1 MMTTEGGLLASTG
14 GAHWQRGAPYSPALG
29 SLVATIWSLR
39 TEPTSAG
46 VSIQQGVS
54 TLPPLEV
61 LSFELPLTDAVLVGS
76 ASLDDSATSR
86 SALQPDEPS
95 DSKRTSVAERLL
107 IQTDVMVMRLPFR
120 VFAVT

>member
-1 MMTTEGGLLASTG
+1 MMTSDGGLLASVG

-54 TLPPLEV
+54 ALPPFGV
-61 LSFELPLTDAVLVGS
+61 PSFAPPLPDVVDAVLVGS
-76 ASLDDSATSR
+76 ASLDDSTTSR
-86 SALQPDEPS
+86 SALQPDKPS
-95 DSKRTSVAERLL
+95 D
-107 IQTDVMVMRLPFR
+107 
-120 VFAVT
+120 